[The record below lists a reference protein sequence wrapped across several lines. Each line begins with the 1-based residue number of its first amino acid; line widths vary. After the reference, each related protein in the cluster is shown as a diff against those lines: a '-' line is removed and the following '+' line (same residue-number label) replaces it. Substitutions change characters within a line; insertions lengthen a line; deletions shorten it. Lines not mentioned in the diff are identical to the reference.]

1 MQDAPIGGWAR
12 QASFSVEMLAPL
24 HDLNVRFLDLIAS
37 RPQDRR
43 ICGAGDPLQ
52 EAPRRVAPMS
62 AAQRAAA
69 ARCPYSLFD
78 LRFNDEAH
86 WHERLRGAGPW
97 HIADA
102 AAADTAVQDLE
113 SFVRL
118 ALFYAWHVASTSRHA
133 ARVLLGMSERTA
145 GEFRAATLACLPALV
160 ESEARNLTARFCGC
174 NVYWSALVSA
184 AARTDAGRLRKVQL
198 FGLQLA
204 AASLLP

>member
-1 MQDAPIGGWAR
+1 MQEAFNGGWVR
-12 QASFSVEMLAPL
+12 QASFTVEMLAPL

-37 RPQDRR
+37 RPADWRV
-43 ICGAGDPLQ
+43 CGAADPLHGSL
-52 EAPRRVAPMS
+52 RRVAPMS

-69 ARCPYSLFD
+69 AQCPYSLFD

-97 HIADA
+97 HIADE
-102 AAADTAVQDLE
+102 AAADTAVQDTE
-113 SFVRL
+113 NFVRL

-145 GEFRAATLACLPALV
+145 GEFRATTLACLPALA
-160 ESEARNLTARFCGC
+160 ESEARNLTARFWDCS
-174 NVYWSALVSA
+174 VYWSALVAA
-184 AARTDAGRLRKVQL
+184 AARTDACRLRKIQL